1 MIITQQ
7 KPFEEIIG
15 FLEKSKTVFICG
27 CSECATLCKTGGEE
41 EVQQMKKR
49 LEEAEKR
56 VPGWV
61 VLDPAC
67 HILENKKHFR
77 ENKAQLSKADSI
89 LVLACGNGVQA
100 VSESI
105 DKIVYP
111 GVNTLFLGD
120 IIRFGQFEERCQLC
134 GECLLDKTGGI
145 CPISRCS
152 KSLLNGPC
160 GGSENGKCEIDPDID
175 CAWQLIIDRLSKQG
189 QLDRLKEIIP
199 AKDWSTSRDG
209 GPRKLNIREPHH
221 KKMGTSEEKKT
232 EEAKTPVSSAKA
244 NSNLRRILDGGE
256 FAVTGELGP
265 PKGADAEVI
274 KKKALYFKDSV
285 DAVNITDNQT
295 AIVRMSSIAAGVI
308 LSQMD
313 IEPVIQMV
321 CRDRNRL
328 AIQSDILGAAAL
340 GIRNVLCLSGDH
352 QKFGNHPQAKNVY
365 DLDAIGLI
373 QVLKSMRDEKKFLS
387 GDSLTVSPQ
396 LYIGAVENPYADPY
410 EFRAI
415 RLAKKI
421 EAGCDFIQT
430 QGVFNVKKFR
440 DWMKI
445 VRDSGL
451 DGKVHILAGVI
462 PIKSAGMARYMRDYV
477 SGVSLPDE
485 IVSRMEDAKDPKEE
499 GTRICVEIIEQLKEI
514 EGIHGIHIMAVAWEN
529 IIPVMVKQAKLWP
542 RPKIENIRAS

>member
-1 MIITQQ
+1 M
-7 KPFEEIIG
+7 
-15 FLEKSKTVFICG
+15 
-27 CSECATLCKTGGEE
+27 
-41 EVQQMKKR
+41 
-49 LEEAEKR
+49 
-56 VPGWV
+56 
-61 VLDPAC
+61 
-67 HILENKKHFR
+67 
-77 ENKAQLSKADSI
+77 
-89 LVLACGNGVQA
+89 
-100 VSESI
+100 
-105 DKIVYP
+105 
-111 GVNTLFLGD
+111 
-120 IIRFGQFEERCQLC
+120 
-134 GECLLDKTGGI
+134 
-145 CPISRCS
+145 
-152 KSLLNGPC
+152 
-160 GGSENGKCEIDPDID
+160 
-175 CAWQLIIDRLSKQG
+175 
-189 QLDRLKEIIP
+189 
-199 AKDWSTSRDG
+199 
-209 GPRKLNIREPHH
+209 
-221 KKMGTSEEKKT
+221 
-232 EEAKTPVSSAKA
+232 
-244 NSNLRRILDGGE
+244 
-256 FAVTGELGP
+256 TGELGP
-265 PKGADAEVI
+265 PKGADAEII

-410 EFRAI
+410 EFRVI

-430 QGVFNVKKFR
+430 QGVFNVKKFK